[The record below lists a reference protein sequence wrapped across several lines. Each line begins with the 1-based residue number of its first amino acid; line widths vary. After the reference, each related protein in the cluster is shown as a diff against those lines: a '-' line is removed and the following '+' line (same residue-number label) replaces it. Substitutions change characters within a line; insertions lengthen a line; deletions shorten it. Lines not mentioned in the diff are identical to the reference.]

1 MGPYLMEPRLIL
13 IHLLIKLGV
22 AAAVSSSLV
31 RSLEFKSLLFREERT
46 LRQKIY
52 LVLWFGLPIMVGVW
66 IRTVQENFLGGDLNF
81 ETTILL
87 GMVGGRLTGSLGG
100 VLMGFPA
107 LLHHEW
113 ATLPFLL
120 LCGFISGQFRTMA
133 LDKDDIW
140 SFTPFIDQSI
150 FRLIRRNLPRPR
162 LFDWQ
167 IIFFTTVIGLRFVQT
182 ELFGYL
188 HPGAIFALE
197 SPDNWWVESAIYAA
211 SMMAIG
217 IELKIFNS
225 VRIQI
230 KLEEQERL
238 LLHARMEAL
247 QNQINPHFLFNT
259 LNSISSLVRFD
270 PDMAREMIFK
280 LATILRRLLSSGEA
294 FAPLREEFEFID
306 NYLDIEVVRFGR
318 DKLRVVKEFDP
329 ASLDVVVPSMLLQ
342 PLVEN
347 SIKHGLGPKVE
358 GGSIFLRSR
367 VNDSRLIIEVED
379 DGVGMGGAQLEE
391 SSSWAGM
398 GIGMANISE
407 RLQVLY
413 GDTARMTI
421 DSHEGKGTL
430 IRIRLPLVEAASS
443 VPEGFYAERSS
454 TRR

>member
-1 MGPYLMEPRLIL
+1 MEPRLIL
-13 IHLLIKLGV
+13 IHLLLKLGV
-22 AAAVSSSLV
+22 ATTISSTLV

-52 LVLWFGLPIMVGVW
+52 LVLWFGLPVMLGVW
-66 IRTVQENFLGGDLNF
+66 IRLAQKSFLAGDLSF
-81 ETTILL
+81 ETTLLL
-87 GMVGGRLTGSLGG
+87 GVIGGRWAGSLGG
-100 VLMGFPA
+100 MLMAIPAVLYG
-107 LLHHEW
+107 EW

-120 LCGFISGQFRTMA
+120 LCGLLSGQLRTMA

-140 SFTPFIDQSI
+140 SFSPFIDLSI

-167 IIFFTTVIGLRFVQT
+167 IMFFSTVVVMRFAQVQLARAFPQSIFVLQS
-182 ELFGYL
+182 
-188 HPGAIFALE
+188 PGNI
-197 SPDNWWVESAIYAA
+197 WVEVAIYAA
-211 SMMAIG
+211 SIIAIG

-270 PDMAREMIFK
+270 PEMAREVISK
-280 LATILRRLLSSGEA
+280 LATILRRLLNTTET
-294 FAPLREEFEFID
+294 FLPLRDEFEFID
-306 NYLDIEVVRFGR
+306 HYLDIEVVRFGR
-318 DKLRVVKEFDP
+318 DKLRVVKELEP

-347 SIKHGLGPKVE
+347 SIKHGLATKVE
-358 GGSIFLRSR
+358 GGSIYLRSR
-367 VNDSRLIIEVED
+367 LTDSHLIIEVED
-379 DGVGMGGAQLEE
+379 DGVGMGAANLLEKP
-391 SSSWAGM
+391 SGLGGT
-398 GIGMANISE
+398 GIGMANVAE
-407 RLQVLY
+407 RLKVLY
-413 GDTARMTI
+413 GETARMTI

-430 IRIRLPLVEAASS
+430 IRLRLPILQSEASLPAALH
-443 VPEGFYAERSS
+443 EERSS
-454 TRR
+454 VRR

>member
-1 MGPYLMEPRLIL
+1 MEPRLIL
-13 IHLLIKLGV
+13 INLLVKLGV

-31 RSLEFKSLLFREERT
+31 RSKEFKKLLFREERT
-46 LRQKIY
+46 FRQKVF
-52 LVLWFGLPIMVGVW
+52 LVLWFALPIMTGVW
-66 IRTVQENFLGGDLNF
+66 IRISQTSFAASDISF
-81 ETTILL
+81 ETALIL
-87 GMVGGRLTGSLGG
+87 GVMGGRWAGSLGG
-100 VLMGFPA
+100 VLMGVPA
-107 LLHHEW
+107 LLHGEW
-113 ATLPFLL
+113 ATIPFLVL
-120 LCGFISGQFRTMA
+120 SGFLAGQLRSMA
-133 LDKDDIW
+133 ADKDDIW
-140 SFTPFIDQSI
+140 SFSPFIDQSI

-167 IIFFTTVIGLRFVQT
+167 IMFFCTVIGLRFVET
-182 ELFGYL
+182 ELAQAF
-188 HPGAIFALE
+188 PRSIFTIE
-197 SPDNWWVESAIYAA
+197 SPNNWWVYSAIYAA
-211 SMMAIG
+211 TVAAVG
-217 IELKIFNS
+217 IEIKVFNS

-270 PDMAREMIFK
+270 PDMARDVIFK
-280 LATILRRLLSSGEA
+280 LATILRRLLNTSDA
-294 FAPLREEFEFID
+294 FAPLRDEFEFID
-306 NYLDIEVVRFGR
+306 HYLDIEVVRFGR
-318 DKLRVVKEFDP
+318 DKLRVVKELDP
-329 ASLDVVVPSMLLQ
+329 ASLEVMVPAMLLQ
-342 PLVEN
+342 PLIEN
-347 SIKHGLGPKVE
+347 SIKHGLSPKVE

-367 VNDSRLIIEVED
+367 LSDSRLIIEVED
-379 DGVGMGGAQLEE
+379 DGVGMGGTQLEQ

-430 IRIRLPLVEAASS
+430 IRIRLPLVEADSA

>member
-1 MGPYLMEPRLIL
+1 MESRLIL
-13 IHLLIKLGV
+13 IHLLLKLGV

-46 LRQKIY
+46 LRQKIN
-52 LVLWFGLPIMVGVW
+52 LVLWFGLPIMLGVW
-66 IRTVQENFLGGDLNF
+66 IRIAQKSFLAGDLSF
-81 ETTILL
+81 ETVLL
-87 GMVGGRLTGSLGG
+87 LSVIGGRWTGVLGG
-100 VLMGFPA
+100 VLMGFPS
-107 LLHHEW
+107 LLYGEW
-113 ATLPFLL
+113 LALPFLV
-120 LCGFISGQFRTMA
+120 LCGLIAGQLRTMA
-133 LDKDDIW
+133 RDKDDIW
-140 SFTPFIDQSI
+140 TFSPFIDLSI
-150 FRLIRRNLPRPR
+150 YRLIRRNLPRPR

-167 IIFFTTVIGLRFVQT
+167 IMFFTTVVGLRFVHT
-182 ELFGYL
+182 ELSRHF
-188 HPGAIFALE
+188 PRSIFALE
-197 SPDNWWVESAIYAA
+197 SPGNVWLEVGIYAA
-211 SMMAIG
+211 SVVAIG

-238 LLHARMEAL
+238 LLRARMEAL
-247 QNQINPHFLFNT
+247 QNQVNPHFLFNT

-270 PDMAREMIFK
+270 PDMAREVIFK
-280 LATILRRLLSSGEA
+280 LATILRRLLNTSEA
-294 FAPLREEFEFID
+294 FAPLRDEFEFID

-318 DKLRVVKEFDP
+318 DKLRVVKELDP

-347 SIKHGLGPKVE
+347 SIKHGLSPKVE
-358 GGSIFLRSR
+358 GGSIYLRSR
-367 VNDSRLIIEVED
+367 VSGSRLVIEVED
-379 DGVGMGGAQLEE
+379 DGVGMGAAQLEE
-391 SSSWAGM
+391 SSSWSGM

>member
-1 MGPYLMEPRLIL
+1 MEPRLIL
-13 IHLLIKLGV
+13 INLLVKLGV

-31 RSLEFKSLLFREERT
+31 RSKEFKKLLFREERT
-46 LRQKIY
+46 FRQKVF
-52 LVLWFGLPIMVGVW
+52 LVLWFALPIMTGVW
-66 IRTVQENFLGGDLNF
+66 IRISQTSFAASDISF
-81 ETTILL
+81 ETALIL
-87 GMVGGRLTGSLGG
+87 GVMGGRWAGSLGG
-100 VLMGFPA
+100 FLMGVPA
-107 LLHHEW
+107 VLHGEW
-113 ATLPFLL
+113 AAIPFLV
-120 LCGFISGQFRTMA
+120 LCGFLAGQLRTMA
-133 LDKDDIW
+133 ADKDDIW
-140 SFTPFIDQSI
+140 SFSPFIDQSI

-167 IIFFTTVIGLRFVQT
+167 IMFFMTVVGLRFVQS
-182 ELFGYL
+182 ELAQNL
-188 HPGAIFALE
+188 PHSIFSIE
-197 SPDNWWVESAIYAA
+197 SPNNFWVWGAIYAA
-211 SMMAIG
+211 TVAAVG
-217 IELKIFNS
+217 IEIKVFNS

-270 PDMAREMIFK
+270 PDRARDVIFK
-280 LATILRRLLSSGEA
+280 LATILRRLLNTSDA
-294 FAPLREEFEFID
+294 FAPLRDEFEFID

-329 ASLDVVVPSMLLQ
+329 ASLEVMVPAMLLQ
-342 PLVEN
+342 PLIEN
-347 SIKHGLGPKVE
+347 SIKHGLSPKVE

-367 VNDSRLIIEVED
+367 LSDRRLIIEVED
-379 DGVGMGGAQLEE
+379 DGVGMGGTQLEQ

-430 IRIRLPLVEAASS
+430 IRIRLPLVESASA

>member
-1 MGPYLMEPRLIL
+1 MEQRLIL
-13 IHLLIKLGV
+13 FNLLFKLGV

-31 RSLEFKSLLFREERT
+31 RSKEFKHLLFREERT
-46 LRQKIY
+46 FRQKVY
-52 LVLWFGLPIMVGVW
+52 LVLWFGLPIMIGVW
-66 IRTVQENFLGGDLNF
+66 ARIFQKSFAAGDLSF
-81 ETTILL
+81 ETALLL
-87 GMVGGRLTGSLGG
+87 GVIGGRWAGSLGG
-100 VLMGFPA
+100 VLMAIPA
-107 LLHHEW
+107 LLHGEW
-113 ATLPFLL
+113 AAMPFDVLS
-120 LCGFISGQFRTMA
+120 GFLAGQWRTMA
-133 LDKDDIW
+133 VDKDDIW
-140 SFTPFIDQSI
+140 SFSPFIDESI
-150 FRLIRRNLPRPR
+150 FRIIRRNLPRPR

-167 IIFFTTVIGLRFVQT
+167 IMFFWTVIGLRFLQT
-182 ELFGYL
+182 ELAQHFP
-188 HPGAIFALE
+188 HWIFSIE
-197 SPDNWWVESAIYAA
+197 TDNYWVYSAIYAA
-211 SMMAIG
+211 SVTAIG

-270 PDMAREMIFK
+270 PDMARDVIFK
-280 LATILRRLLSSGEA
+280 LATILRRLLNSSEA

-318 DKLRVVKEFDP
+318 DKLRVVKELDP

-358 GGSIFLRSR
+358 GGSIYLRSR
-367 VNDSRLIIEVED
+367 VVDSRLIIEVED

-391 SSSWAGM
+391 SSSWSGM

>member
-1 MGPYLMEPRLIL
+1 MEPRLIL

-107 LLHHEW
+107 LLHQEW

>member
-1 MGPYLMEPRLIL
+1 MESRLIL
-13 IHLLIKLGV
+13 INLLVKLGV

-31 RSLEFKSLLFREERT
+31 RSKEFKSLLFREERT
-46 LRQKIY
+46 FRQKIY
-52 LVLWFGLPIMVGVW
+52 LVLWFGLPIMIGVW
-66 IRTVQENFLGGDLNF
+66 IRISQKSFAASDFSF
-81 ETTILL
+81 ETALLL
-87 GMVGGRLTGSLGG
+87 GVIGGRWAGSLGG
-100 VLMGFPA
+100 LLMGFPA
-107 LLHHEW
+107 LLHGEW
-113 ATLPFLL
+113 AAIPFDVLS
-120 LCGFISGQFRTMA
+120 GFLAGQLRTMA
-133 LDKDDIW
+133 IDKDDIW
-140 SFTPFIDQSI
+140 SFSPFVDQSI

-167 IIFFTTVIGLRFVQT
+167 VMFFWTIVGLRFVQT
-182 ELFGYL
+182 ELFRYF
-188 HPGAIFALE
+188 PGSIFSIE
-197 SPDNWWVESAIYAA
+197 SPDNWWVYSAIYAA
-211 SMMAIG
+211 SVTAVG
-217 IELKIFNS
+217 IELKIYNS

-270 PDMAREMIFK
+270 PDTARDMIFK
-280 LATILRRLLSSGEA
+280 LATILRRLLNSNEA
-294 FAPLREEFEFID
+294 FAALREEFEFVD

-318 DKLRVVKEFDP
+318 DKLRVVKELDP
-329 ASLDVVVPSMLLQ
+329 ASLDVVVPCMLLQ

-347 SIKHGLGPKVE
+347 SIKHGLTPKVE
-358 GGSIFLRSR
+358 GGSIYLRSR
-367 VNDSRLIIEVED
+367 LTDSRLIIEVED

-391 SSSWAGM
+391 SSSWSGM

-430 IRIRLPLVEAASS
+430 VRIRLPLVEAASS

-454 TRR
+454 IRR